1 MPPEFL
7 AALRA
12 QKSQLVVLV
21 RQLEAGGTIF
31 KVRHTEQ
38 PRQRVALI

>member
-21 RQLEAGGTIF
+21 RQLERGGTIF
-31 KVRHTEQ
+31 RVRHTEQ
-38 PRQRVALI
+38 RQGTAIM